1 MRRPSSPCASRD
13 LFAQR
18 LLSKRSRQLLISQA
32 GTGWR
37 DQAGTQHSWQGWMM
51 DLYLGF
57 VFLEGLLAVAIV
69 GTNLLVCA
77 TVCLHREL
85 RSVTNCLVA
94 CLALADLGVGALAI
108 PFSMVLSMQLTVCFY
123 TCLFLACFPLVTT
136 QFSILLLLLIA
147 LNAHLKI
154 RLPSSYAVH
163 VRKGRMLAAVG
174 LCWLL
179 SLLIGLSP
187 MMGWNR
193 LRQYIEVNQT
203 LAASF
208 PAERAAV
215 VLIAR
220 DQPYGGFLS
229 KVYPGTREEPHYSQV
244 HDGHLGHCSF
254 TSAFTPEYLIYFVF
268 LACTLLPLVALGG
281 IYADLFWVVR
291 GHLLSRTCQVAK
303 RGELQMARSLLL
315 LVGIFCVCWIPLH
328 VIYCF
333 RLLCP
338 SCQSY
343 AALDRLA
350 VLLSHLNSLANPLVY
365 AMRKKDFGL
374 ALRSVFLRYVLCWP
388 RLRGCCCP
396 SAKVHPQGWS
406 SRR

>member
-1 MRRPSSPCASRD
+1 
-13 LFAQR
+13 
-18 LLSKRSRQLLISQA
+18 
-32 GTGWR
+32 
-37 DQAGTQHSWQGWMM
+37 M
-51 DLYLGF
+51 DLSLGF
-57 VFLEGLLAVAIV
+57 VVLEGLLALAVV

-77 TVCLHREL
+77 ALCLHREL

-108 PFSMVLSMQLTVCFY
+108 PFSMVLSLELTLCFY

-136 QFSILLLLLIA
+136 QFSVLLLLLIA

-154 RLPSSYAVH
+154 RLPSRQERRGPLGQGLPGVGAYAVH
-163 VRKGRMLAAVG
+163 VRKGRVLGAVG

-193 LRQYIEVNQT
+193 LGRYVEGNRT

-208 PAERAAV
+208 AAERVPV

-220 DQPYGGFLS
+220 EQPYGGFLS
-229 KVYPGTREEPHYSQV
+229 KVYPGVRAAPPYSQL
-244 HDGHLGHCSF
+244 HDDHLGRCSF
-254 TSAFTPEYLIYFVF
+254 TSVFTPEYLVYFVF
-268 LACTLLPLVALGG
+268 FACTLLPLGALLG
-281 IYADLFWVVR
+281 IYADLFRLVR
-291 GHLLSRTCQVAK
+291 EHFLAQPLRAAR
-303 RGELQMARSLLL
+303 RGELHMARTLLL
-315 LVGIFCVCWIPLH
+315 LLGIFCLCWIPLH
-328 VIYCF
+328 VIYCV

-338 SCQSY
+338 GCRSY

-365 AMRKKDFGL
+365 AMRKKDFGR
-374 ALRSVFLRYVLCWP
+374 ALRSVLLRYVP
-388 RLRGCCCP
+388 CC
-396 SAKVHPQGWS
+396 SGAKVQPQGRS
-406 SRR
+406 GRR

>member
-1 MRRPSSPCASRD
+1 
-13 LFAQR
+13 
-18 LLSKRSRQLLISQA
+18 
-32 GTGWR
+32 
-37 DQAGTQHSWQGWMM
+37 M

-57 VFLEGLLAVAIV
+57 VILEGLLALAVA
-69 GTNLLVCA
+69 GANLLVCA
-77 TVCLHREL
+77 ALCLHREL

-108 PFSMVLSMQLTVCFY
+108 PFSVVLSLELTLCFY

-163 VRKGRMLAAVG
+163 VRRGRVLGAVG

-193 LRQYIEVNQT
+193 LGRYVEGNRT

-208 PAERAAV
+208 AAERAAV

-229 KVYPGTREEPHYSQV
+229 KVFPAARGAPRYSQL
-244 HDGHLGHCSF
+244 HDDHLGRCSF
-254 TSAFTPEYLIYFVF
+254 TSVFAPEYLVYFVF
-268 LACTLLPLVALGG
+268 FACTLLPLGALLG
-281 IYADLFWVVR
+281 IYADLFRLVR
-291 GHLLSRTCQVAK
+291 GHFLAQPLRAAK
-303 RGELQMARSLLL
+303 RGELHMARTLLL
-315 LVGIFCVCWIPLH
+315 LLGIFCLCWIPLH
-328 VIYCF
+328 VVSCV

-338 SCQSY
+338 GCRSY

-365 AMRKKDFGL
+365 AMRKKDFGR
-374 ALRSVFLRYVLCWP
+374 ALRSVLHRYGP
-388 RLRGCCCP
+388 CC
-396 SAKVHPQGWS
+396 SGAKVQPQGHS
-406 SRR
+406 GRR

>member
-1 MRRPSSPCASRD
+1 ME
-13 LFAQR
+13 
-18 LLSKRSRQLLISQA
+18 
-32 GTGWR
+32 
-37 DQAGTQHSWQGWMM
+37 
-51 DLYLGF
+51 LYLGF
-57 VFLEGLLAVAIV
+57 VILEGLLALAVV

-77 TVCLHREL
+77 TICLHREL

-108 PFSMVLSMQLTVCFY
+108 PFSMVLSLELTLCFH

-154 RLPSSYAVH
+154 RLPSSYAMH
-163 VRKGRMLAAVG
+163 VRKGRVLGAVG

-187 MMGWNR
+187 MMGWNSLGHYVAGNR
-193 LRQYIEVNQT
+193 T
-203 LAASF
+203 LAAGLA
-208 PAERAAV
+208 AERAAV

-229 KVYPGTREEPHYSQV
+229 KVYPGTRGAPHYNQL
-244 HDGHLGHCSF
+244 HDDHLGHCSF
-254 TSAFTPEYLIYFVF
+254 TSVFAPEYLVYFIF
-268 LACTLLPLVALGG
+268 FACTLLPLGALLG
-281 IYADLFWVVR
+281 IYADLFRLVR
-291 GHLLSRTCQVAK
+291 GHFLAQPLWAAK
-303 RGELQMARSLLL
+303 RGELPMARALLL
-315 LVGIFCVCWIPLH
+315 LFGSFCVCWIPLH
-328 VIYCF
+328 VIYCV

-338 SCQSY
+338 GCWSY

-365 AMRKKDFGL
+365 AMRKKDFGR
-374 ALRSVFLRYVLCWP
+374 ALRAVCLRYVLRCP
-388 RLRGCCCP
+388 R
-396 SAKVHPQGWS
+396 AKVHPQGLS
-406 SRR
+406 GRR

>member
-1 MRRPSSPCASRD
+1 
-13 LFAQR
+13 
-18 LLSKRSRQLLISQA
+18 
-32 GTGWR
+32 
-37 DQAGTQHSWQGWMM
+37 M

-57 VFLEGLLAVAIV
+57 IILEGLLALAVV

-77 TVCLHREL
+77 ALCLHREL

-108 PFSMVLSMQLTVCFY
+108 PFSVVLSLELTLCFY

-163 VRKGRMLAAVG
+163 VRKGRVLGAVG

-193 LRQYIEVNQT
+193 LGHYVEGNWT
-203 LAASF
+203 LATSF
-208 PAERAAV
+208 TSERAAL

-229 KVYPGTREEPHYSQV
+229 KVYPGARGAPPYSQL
-244 HDGHLGHCSF
+244 HDDHLGHCSF
-254 TSAFTPEYLIYFVF
+254 TSVFAPEYLVYFVF
-268 LACTLLPLVALGG
+268 CACTLLPLGALLG
-281 IYADLFWVVR
+281 IYADLFRLVR
-291 GHLLSRTCQVAK
+291 GHFVAQPLQAAK
-303 RGELQMARSLLL
+303 RGELHMARTLLL
-315 LVGIFCVCWIPLH
+315 LLGIFCLCWIPLH
-328 VIYCF
+328 VVYCVQ
-333 RLLCP
+333 LLCP
-338 SCQSY
+338 GCRSY

-365 AMRKKDFGL
+365 AMRKKDFGR
-374 ALRSVFLRYVLCWP
+374 ALRSVLLRYVP
-388 RLRGCCCP
+388 CC
-396 SAKVHPQGWS
+396 SGTKVQPKGRTGQ
-406 SRR
+406 R

>member
-1 MRRPSSPCASRD
+1 
-13 LFAQR
+13 
-18 LLSKRSRQLLISQA
+18 
-32 GTGWR
+32 
-37 DQAGTQHSWQGWMM
+37 M

-57 VFLEGLLAVAIV
+57 VILEGLLALAVV

-77 TVCLHREL
+77 TLCLYREL

-108 PFSMVLSMQLTVCFY
+108 PFSVVLSLELTLCFY

-147 LNAHLKI
+147 LNTHLKI

-163 VRKGRMLAAVG
+163 VRKGRVLGAVG

-187 MMGWNR
+187 MMGWNHLGHYVEGNR
-193 LRQYIEVNQT
+193 T
-203 LAASF
+203 LATSF
-208 PAERAAV
+208 TAERAAV

-229 KVYPGTREEPHYSQV
+229 KVYLAARGASPYSQL
-244 HDGHLGHCSF
+244 HDDHLGRCSF
-254 TSAFTPEYLIYFVF
+254 TSVFAPEYLVYFIF
-268 LACTLLPLVALGG
+268 FACTLLPLGALLG
-281 IYADLFWVVR
+281 IYTDLFRLVR
-291 GHLLSRTCQVAK
+291 GHFLAQPLQAAK
-303 RGELQMARSLLL
+303 RRELHMARTLLL
-315 LVGIFCVCWIPLH
+315 LLGIFCLCWIPLH
-328 VIYCF
+328 VVYCV

-338 SCQSY
+338 GCRSY

-365 AMRKKDFGL
+365 AMRKKDFGR
-374 ALRSVFLRYVLCWP
+374 ALRSVLLRYVLC
-388 RLRGCCCP
+388 CS
-396 SAKVHPQGWS
+396 SAKVQPQGH
-406 SRR
+406 RG

>member
-1 MRRPSSPCASRD
+1 ME
-13 LFAQR
+13 
-18 LLSKRSRQLLISQA
+18 
-32 GTGWR
+32 
-37 DQAGTQHSWQGWMM
+37 
-51 DLYLGF
+51 LYLGF
-57 VFLEGLLAVAIV
+57 VILEGLLALAVV

-77 TVCLHREL
+77 TICLHREL

-108 PFSMVLSMQLTVCFY
+108 PFSMVLSLELTLCFH

-154 RLPSSYAVH
+154 RLPSRQERRGPPECMGGGAGPSGGVGMGSTPAKGHWDTPAGLAPGPGKPVCGPRYAMH
-163 VRKGRMLAAVG
+163 VRKGRVLGAVG

-187 MMGWNR
+187 MMGWNSLGHYVAGNR
-193 LRQYIEVNQT
+193 T
-203 LAASF
+203 LAAGLA
-208 PAERAAV
+208 AERAAV

-229 KVYPGTREEPHYSQV
+229 KVYPGTRGAPHYNQL
-244 HDGHLGHCSF
+244 HDDHLGHCSF
-254 TSAFTPEYLIYFVF
+254 TSVFAPEYLVYFIF
-268 LACTLLPLVALGG
+268 FACTLLPLGALLG
-281 IYADLFWVVR
+281 IYADLFRLVR
-291 GHLLSRTCQVAK
+291 GHFLAQPLWAAK
-303 RGELQMARSLLL
+303 RGELPMARALLL
-315 LVGIFCVCWIPLH
+315 LFGSFCVCWIPLH
-328 VIYCF
+328 VIYCV

-338 SCQSY
+338 GCWSY

-365 AMRKKDFGL
+365 AMRKKDFGR
-374 ALRSVFLRYVLCWP
+374 ALRAVCLRYVLRCP
-388 RLRGCCCP
+388 R
-396 SAKVHPQGWS
+396 AKVHPQGLS
-406 SRR
+406 GRR